1 MLLSSI
7 FMNESYAPEL
17 QSSRVLSSHVTV
29 GIGPSYRADIMG
41 PGTPPLYQCDN
52 CQLYKHKTQTIKTF
66 LTGALAQF
74 PPEEQR
80 YQVTGILGK
89 GGFGT
94 VYSAVRRSDGTSV
107 AIKQVHT
114 SKVNKWST
122 LAGRKVPMELKL
134 LLSVQNQEG
143 VVKLL
148 DFYEANSCFT
158 FVMEKPSE
166 CKDLFDFITEK
177 KYLDESLA
185 KNFFRQ
191 IVRTVLDCHSKGVI
205 HRDIKDENILVD
217 LITGKLKLI
226 DFGSGALLKE
236 EGEAYTEFDGTRV
249 YAPPEWILSGRY
261 EGGPATVWSL
271 GVLLYDMVCGDI
283 PWEKDSEIIAASLVF
298 SKPLTAQCRDLIAS
312 CLTRSQDKRISI
324 NNILQHPWL
333 G

>member
-1 MLLSSI
+1 M
-7 FMNESYAPEL
+7 FF
-17 QSSRVLSSHVTV
+17 SR
-29 GIGPSYRADIMG
+29 
-41 PGTPPLYQCDN
+41 
-52 CQLYKHKTQTIKTF
+52 
-66 LTGALAQF
+66 
-74 PPEEQR
+74 EEQEPAKTGR
-80 YQVTGILGK
+80 IVTNNLPFELCYRVGPVLGR

-94 VYSAVRRSDGTSV
+94 VYAGRRLSDGLQV
-107 AIKQVHT
+107 AVKHVARARVTHWV
-114 SKVNKWST
+114 SGPG
-122 LAGRKVPMELKL
+122 GRRLPLELKL
-134 LLSVQNQEG
+134 LLQLQAVEG
-143 VVKLL
+143 VIQLL
-148 DFYEANSCFT
+148 EFFEKFDSFI
-158 FVMEKPSE
+158 FVFERADK
-166 CKDLFDFITEK
+166 CKDLFDVITDK
-177 KYLDESLA
+177 KCLEEDIA
-185 KNFFRQ
+185 RNFFRQ

-298 SKPLTAQCRDLIAS
+298 SKPLTAQCRDLITS

>member
-1 MLLSSI
+1 
-7 FMNESYAPEL
+7 
-17 QSSRVLSSHVTV
+17 
-29 GIGPSYRADIMG
+29 MG
-41 PGTPPLYQCDN
+41 PLHYQCDKSQYSHYN
-52 CQLYKHKTQTIKTF
+52 KHKTQTIKTI
-66 LTGALAQF
+66 LTGARPHF
-74 PPEEQR
+74 PLVEQR

-94 VYSAVRRSDGTSV
+94 VYSGVRRSDGVGV
-107 AIKQVHT
+107 AIKQVH
-114 SKVNKWST
+114 SCKVNRWDT
-122 LAGRKVPMELKL
+122 WNGRKVPMELKL
-134 LLSVQNQEG
+134 LLSVQKQEG

-148 DFYEANSCFT
+148 DFYEANNCFI

-177 KYLDESLA
+177 KYLEESLA
-185 KNFFRQ
+185 RNFFRQ
-191 IVRTVLDCHSKGVI
+191 IVSTVLACHSKGVI

-236 EGEAYTEFDGTRV
+236 EGEAYTDFDGTRV

-283 PWEKDSEIIAASLVF
+283 PWEKDGDIIGARLVF
-298 SKPLTAQCRDLIAS
+298 SRPVTDHCRDLITS
-312 CLTRSQDKRISI
+312 CLTRSQDQRISI